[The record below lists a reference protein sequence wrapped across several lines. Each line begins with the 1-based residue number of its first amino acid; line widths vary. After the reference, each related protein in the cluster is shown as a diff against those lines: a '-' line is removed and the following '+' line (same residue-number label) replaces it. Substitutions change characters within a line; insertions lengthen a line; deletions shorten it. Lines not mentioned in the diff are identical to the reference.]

1 MSSVVTDAPST
12 IDPLRSL
19 QFAADNGYGAYST
32 LQARVASGK
41 LPARRVGR
49 LLKVRQS
56 DLDALSIAANST
68 FTREI
73 DEAIDKVVAAA
84 PPLSDTQREKLAG
97 LLGGDR

>member
-1 MSSVVTDAPST
+1 MSSVVADAPST

-32 LQARVASGK
+32 LRARIASGE

-56 DLDALSIAANST
+56 DLDTLSTPTSST
-68 FTREI
+68 FSREI
-73 DEAIDKVVAAA
+73 DEAIDMVVAAA
-84 PPLSDTQREKLAG
+84 PPLSDAQRGKLAD
-97 LLGGDR
+97 LLGDNR